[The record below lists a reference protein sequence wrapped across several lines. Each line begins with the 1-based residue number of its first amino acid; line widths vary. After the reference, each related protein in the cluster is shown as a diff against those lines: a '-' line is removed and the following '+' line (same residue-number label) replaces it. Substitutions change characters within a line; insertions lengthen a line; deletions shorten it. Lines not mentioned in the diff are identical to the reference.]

1 MNVPKI
7 TKYALNGSAGAYISI
22 PATQWCRRVEVS
34 EDDAAANTGFTY
46 TLPDDNFTAV
56 YSVAAA
62 HEPLVLAHPV
72 LAGIGVGPLLGAPA
86 QTLATDLSKI
96 PAGNVVA
103 ATILFKAKSLG
114 AGATTLVVKEY
125 V

>member
-7 TKYALNGSAGAYISI
+7 TKYAINSSAGAVTSI
-22 PATQWCRRVEVS
+22 PATVWCRRVEIS
-34 EDDAAANTGFTY
+34 EDDAAANTGFSY
-46 TLPDDNFTAV
+46 TLPDDSFTAV

-72 LAGIGVGPLLGAPA
+72 LGGVGVSPLLGAPQ
-86 QTLATDLSKI
+86 QTLATDLSKV

-103 ATILFKAKSLG
+103 ATILLKAKSLG
-114 AGATTLVVKEY
+114 AATTLVVKEF